1 MSDIIFR
8 ILAHLILKC
17 MISKVIRNIKTYFL
31 DDYDIVLTVEVH
43 IRNITLTFRIK
54 L

>member
-8 ILAHLILKC
+8 ILTHLILKC

-31 DDYDIVLTVEVH
+31 GDYDIVLTVEVH
-43 IRNITLTFRIK
+43 ICNITLTFHIR